1 MFALKKKKK
10 KAKQPRIGVF
20 TCSVRMHSHRVLQG
34 RLQWDKDLEY
44 LSGLTDVWLVLLRR
58 WRAEPYL
65 SLLDLALNL
74 RNRVM
79 GRAKAMLAFQFM
91 VLPVQD
97 TSNSYFFFLFF
108 FYSRYQKYFLWLV
121 FIISA
126 FRKAGAYPKGESSS
140 WGSGC
145 EVHLYQPCCS
155 TAPARCWA
163 ARADRGSRE
172 GVGCIPVV
180 LTRRIQAS
188 KEQDLHFRIK
198 WDTVVMFLFFLIWSH
213 TFFLK

>member
-1 MFALKKKKK
+1 
-10 KAKQPRIGVF
+10 
-20 TCSVRMHSHRVLQG
+20 MHSHRVLQG

-44 LSGLTDVWLVLLRR
+44 LSGLTDLLTGFATEMERQTL
-58 WRAEPYL
+58 PP
-65 SLLDLALNL
+65 LLDLALNL

-97 TSNSYFFFLFF
+97 TSNSCCF

-126 FRKAGAYPKGESSS
+126 FCKAGAYPKGGSSS

-145 EVHLYQPCCS
+145 EVRLYQPHCS
-155 TAPARCWA
+155 TAPGRCWTTW
-163 ARADRGSRE
+163 ADPGSCE
-172 GVGCIPVV
+172 GVSCIPAV
-180 LTRRIQAS
+180 LRRRIQAS

-198 WDTVVMFLFFLIWSH
+198 WDTVVMFLFL
-213 TFFLK
+213 FF